1 METLIVVLFL
11 SSIGLYIYSILS
23 RYRTFRPLSRKEIAK
38 FRIISKKMKA
48 DRSEEEQDF
57 YLQTH
62 ESFMC
67 LMAAKYF
74 FIIVFFLLIINK
86 IFK

>member
-11 SSIGLYIYSILS
+11 SSFALFIYSILS
-23 RYRTFRPLSRKEIAK
+23 RYRTFRPLSREEIEK

-48 DRSEEEQDF
+48 DRSEEEQKF
-57 YLQTH
+57 HSQTI

-67 LMAAKYF
+67 LMAAKYG
-74 FIIVFFLLIINK
+74 FLLTLFLIIINK
-86 IFK
+86 LF